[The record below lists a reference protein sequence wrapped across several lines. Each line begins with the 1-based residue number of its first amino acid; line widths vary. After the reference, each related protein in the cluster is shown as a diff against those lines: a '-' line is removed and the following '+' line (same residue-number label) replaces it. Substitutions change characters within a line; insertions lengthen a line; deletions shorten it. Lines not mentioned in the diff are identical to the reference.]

1 MSYTEDELIS
11 INELK
16 TTLNVKNVELKNILS
31 SEEEVLES
39 VEELKKVFFGSASR
53 IDDIERETYN
63 EPKELIFQEKEETYS
78 LKFLGEKL
86 YHPEHAC
93 RNNLYRNS
101 QNGTVYIY
109 TTKWEVFL
117 KDGES
122 NSFYGGGLGERD
134 VITIVKDIVGNFDGN
149 VKSSNVE
156 IDYQY
161 SNITGNNL
169 NEILSD
175 IDSKIN
181 VDSFSGTLGSTNI
194 LIDNNNLS
202 VITGNNLQES
212 LEKIDRKIVS
222 NVIFGNYKTHDVVED
237 GDIVYVGNMNTSGDW
252 YIKKVVTDILG
263 DISIRYTNNYA
274 SSVNYD
280 YTSAFINKT
289 ELNYVPLSGLGV
301 I

>member
-1 MSYTEDELIS
+1 MKYTEEEIDS

-16 TTLNVKNVELKNILS
+16 KFFNIKKIELKDILS

-39 VEELKKVFFGSASR
+39 VEELRKVYFSNASKVE
-53 IDDIERETYN
+53 DVEKQTYD
-63 EPKELIFQEKEETYS
+63 EPKELIFKENDNSYS
-78 LKFLGEKL
+78 LKFIGEKI
-86 YHPEHAC
+86 YHPENAT
-93 RNNLYRNS
+93 RNELYRNS

-134 VITIVKDIVGNFDGN
+134 VIAIVKDIIGNFDGH

-161 SNITGNNL
+161 SNLVGNNL

-181 VDSFSGTLGSTNI
+181 EDSFSGTLDSTNI

-252 YIKKVVTDILG
+252 YIKKVVTDIIG

-274 SSVNYD
+274 STVNYD
-280 YTSAFINKT
+280 YLTAFINKT

>member
-1 MSYTEDELIS
+1 MKYTEEEINS

-16 TTLNVKNVELKNILS
+16 NVFNVNKVELKDVLS

-39 VEELKKVFFGSASR
+39 VEELRQVYFGNTSKVE
-53 IDDIERETYN
+53 DIEKQTYD
-63 EPKELIFQEKEETYS
+63 EPKELIFKENDNSYS
-78 LKFLGEKL
+78 LKFIGEKL
-86 YHPEHAC
+86 YHPEKAN
-93 RNNLYRNS
+93 RNELYRNS

-122 NSFYGGGLGERD
+122 NPFYGGGLGERD
-134 VITIVKDIVGNFDGN
+134 VIAIVKDIVGNFDGH

-161 SNITGNNL
+161 VNLTGDNL
-169 NEILSD
+169 NDILSD

-181 VDSFSGTLGSTNI
+181 VDSFSGTLDSINV
-194 LIDNNNLS
+194 LLNNDNLS

-222 NVIFGNYKTHDVVED
+222 NVIFGNYKTHDVTED
-237 GDIVYVGNMNTSGDW
+237 GDIVYVGNMNVSGDW
-252 YIKKVVTDILG
+252 YFKKVTTYVDGNIE
-263 DISIRYTNNYA
+263 IRYSNNYS

-280 YTSAFINKT
+280 YGLAYINRT
-289 ELNYVPLSGLGV
+289 DLVYVPLSGLGV